1 MEVSRE
7 KIVEVHER
15 KLMSL
20 KRDKPDQDSSFEEQE
35 TLYRRNRVTP
45 GTQGRLG
52 EIENM
57 EEIKEMLLDF
67 QKDLKREMEE
77 IKVEIRQSI
86 KEFKREIGELKEQL
100 EESREEVK
108 AMRVELNEVKMERG
122 EVKEEME
129 RNLNDMDK
137 RVERLERDKIRNNL
151 IVTGINIDGKM
162 GEQLKTTMRDM
173 LERELGVK
181 AEIEKALKINSKKCV
196 VEMQRWTDKVKIME
210 EKKKL
215 RGKNIFI
222 DADLTRKERE
232 VQRKIRE
239 RAREE
244 RVRGRKTRVGYQKLW
259 IDGKEFRWDD
269 QREEL
274 DDRGS
279 SVTKN

>member
-45 GTQGRLG
+45 GTQGRQG

-67 QKDLKREMEE
+67 QKDLKRDMEE

-86 KEFKREIGELKEQL
+86 KEFKKEIGELREQL

-108 AMRVELNEVKMERG
+108 AMRVELNGVKIER
-122 EVKEEME
+122 EEME
-129 RNLNDMDK
+129 KNLNDMDK
-137 RVERLERDKIRNNL
+137 RMERIERDKIRNNL

-196 VEMQRWTDKVKIME
+196 VEMQRWTDKVKILE

-244 RVRGRKTRVGYQKLW
+244 RVRGRKTRVGYRKLW
-259 IDGKEFRWDD
+259 IDGKELRWDD